1 MPEKINSELFAPC
14 GVNCLICEDYLK
26 TNNPCPGCLISD
38 RGKKISSLKCKI
50 KNCFDN
56 KSFKYCGRCSEF
68 PCKLIKKHDKN
79 SIKRHNYST
88 FESAKRIQY
97 MGIGKIIEEDK
108 EKWNCPECNGIISY
122 QSKKCSECGYKKN

>member
-38 RGKKISSLKCKI
+38 RGKKKSSLKCKI

-108 EKWNCPECNGIISY
+108 EKWTCPECSGIISY